1 MALGFGHGLMHL
13 NNHFLFNCQ
22 TTGTNR
28 NMRLQ
33 QKFFAPNPPRIIKQS
48 EGQKS
53 TLFKL
58 IYEKFFKFQ
67 ELFCQTHI
75 LGRFNRLTNDDR
87 HY

>member
-58 IYEKFFKFQ
+58 ILENSLSSKNYSAKRIFWVG
-67 ELFCQTHI
+67 LI
-75 LGRFNRLTNDDR
+75 V
-87 HY
+87 

>member
-33 QKFFAPNPPRIIKQS
+33 QNFLRPTPPRFIKQY
-48 EGQKS
+48 EDQKS
-53 TLFKL
+53 TPFKL
-58 IYEKFFKFQ
+58 ILKKSLSSKNYSAKRIFSPGY
-67 ELFCQTHI
+67 I
-75 LGRFNRLTNDDR
+75 V
-87 HY
+87 

>member
-33 QKFFAPNPPRIIKQS
+33 QKFFAPNPPRIIKQC
-48 EGQKS
+48 EGEKS

-58 IYEKFFKFQ
+58 ILKNSLSSKNYSAKRIFWVG
-67 ELFCQTHI
+67 LI
-75 LGRFNRLTNDDR
+75 V
-87 HY
+87 